1 MRMGRRLAWS
11 GALLLALV
19 AAAAWAQGASKKG
32 ARGSS
37 KTTPLTGKFFGYE
50 GKTLHT
56 WEFNAD
62 GSFLHTVVAEGSGSE
77 KHSENGQF
85 ILSGDSL
92 ALTVESE
99 AGVHSG
105 AESTPSA
112 GLVMGGGPGPKGKK
126 RKVLMTFKLVGAQ
139 PADGI
144 VIDGVALKP
153 KTW

>member
-1 MRMGRRLAWS
+1 MV
-11 GALLLALV
+11 LLAG
-19 AAAAWAQGASKKG
+19 AAAWAQGAGKK
-32 ARGSS
+32 AAHGSP

-62 GSFLHTVVAEGSGSE
+62 GSFLHTVVADGSGSE

-92 ALTVESE
+92 ALTIQSE
-99 AGVHSG
+99 AGVYSA

-112 GLVMGGGPGPKGKK
+112 GLVMGGGPPKGKK
-126 RKVLMTFKLVGAQ
+126 RKVLMTFKLAGAQ

-144 VIDGVALKP
+144 VVDGVALKP